1 MWYRQVVTYLHI
13 GVWPN
18 LMYIVHRFCIKYLYS
33 FPTYTCIPECRIENW
48 KFMKHDTC
56 IIYFFEF
63 AKLERKNFFFHYQSF
78 YFHYKN
84 VFLVKKNS
92 WLSSYNC
99 HLCHCS
105 CTEDCVRCCR
115 PCKWEHATGG
125 MYYFVYLCIYLFNFV
140 QHSMTMFNYR
150 ISNYNIL

>member
-18 LMYIVHRFCIKYLYS
+18 LMYIVHRFCIKYFYS

-48 KFMKHDTC
+48 KFMKLVTC
-56 IIYFFEF
+56 TNYFFEF
-63 AKLERKNFFFHYQSF
+63 AKLERKKINFFITSHFIF
-78 YFHYKN
+78 II
-84 VFLVKKNS
+84 KNS

-115 PCKWEHATGG
+115 PCKWEHAAGG
-125 MYYFVYLCIYLFNFV
+125 MYYFVQLCITLYTLYICL
-140 QHSMTMFNYR
+140 TL
-150 ISNYNIL
+150 YNTLWLCLTTV